1 MNTKTRRIILSIL
14 CAIIL
19 LGAAAVA
26 TAYYLFYSPTF
37 HPKATV
43 YIYVDRDD
51 TADSVYH
58 KIDVAAGHPRMVGL
72 KLLAKQRQYE
82 RRVRTGRYAIRPKES
97 AYQLMS
103 HLLSGHQE
111 PINLTIG
118 SDRFLE
124 RMAGRVGRKLMVDSA
139 EIMRYLT
146 DTAVVRQLGYTAET
160 LPALF
165 LPDTYQVYWD
175 VSVEKL
181 IARMQKEYSRFWN
194 AEREAKAKELGMS
207 KVEVATLA
215 SIVEE
220 ETNNRQE
227 KPVVAGLYIN
237 RLKRGMPL
245 QADPTVK
252 FALQDF
258 ALRRITFDH
267 LRTDSPYNTYL
278 YPGLTPGPIRIPSK
292 EGVDAVLNYTRHHY
306 LYMCAKEDFSG
317 THNFA
322 STLSEHNANARR
334 YQQALN
340 RRKIY
345 N

>member
-1 MNTKTRRIILSIL
+1 MNTKTQRIILSIL
-14 CAIIL
+14 CVIIL
-19 LGAAAVA
+19 LGAAAVG
-26 TAYYLFYSPTF
+26 TAYYLFYSPVF

-58 KIDVAAGHPRMVGL
+58 KIDVAAGHPRMGGL
-72 KLLAKQRQYE
+72 KLLAQLKHYE
-82 RRVRTGRYAIRPKES
+82 KRIHTGRYAIRPEES
-97 AYQLMS
+97 AYQLMGR
-103 HLLSGHQE
+103 LQTGFQE
-111 PINLTIG
+111 AVNLTIG
-118 SDRFLE
+118 SERLISRLAG
-124 RMAGRVGRKLMVDSA
+124 RMAQRLMVDSV
-139 EIMRYLT
+139 EIMSYLT

-160 LPALF
+160 LPSLF
-165 LPDTYQVYWD
+165 LPDTYQVYWNT
-175 VSVEKL
+175 SVERL
-181 IARMQKEYSRFWN
+181 IARMQREHTRFWN

-207 KVEVATLA
+207 KEEVATLA

-237 RLKRGMPL
+237 RLKRGMLL

-267 LRTDSPYNTYL
+267 LRTDSPYNTYI
-278 YPGLTPGPIRIPSK
+278 YPGLPPGPVRIPSK
-292 EGVDAVLNYTRHHY
+292 EGIDAVLNYTRHNY

-322 STLSEHNANARR
+322 SSLSQHTANARR

-340 RRKIY
+340 SRKIY
-345 N
+345 R